1 MAKEKQRSG
10 ADGAMELLGVGGFA
24 LFFGWMLI
32 TFYWLFAIFLQG
44 LPSGERDMIQLF
56 IFIGIA
62 LGYLICHILGKRAS
76 YTPFKTPVLAIETV
90 FAAIVPLVSFGL
102 LAHAP
107 IPIPLLCTA
116 NLLAGIGG
124 GFLTVSWLDV
134 CGRCKSRAYARF
146 CSEALLGGGALF
158 ALAALMPTEFQA
170 IFCLVYLALSVGL
183 LKYTSENADNA
194 QAAPLAAVDHKPW
207 KFAKEVEPSFVA
219 FGIVFG
225 LTFVFLFNYG
235 AHYVFIGLLA
245 TIPGAL
251 ILVVLSLK
259 KIFLNITVLQ
269 RILLFVTVLGCIC
282 IPFST
287 GYFQLIFA
295 FLVIASWALFLP
307 TTYAHL
313 VRKSVEIGESA
324 VFRQVPRRLLASAL
338 GFLIGW
344 AIASTTTIVFDANH
358 NAFMVIRL
366 CTACLVVLAVTVF
379 FPQSEHHD
387 ENADRAPAPSEAQ
400 AVPAQPAPAGMSE
413 HEVFEARC
421 NAVAEMYQLSPRETD
436 VLRYLAKGRNAAYIQ
451 NKLTISPHT
460 VKSHIYSIYRKTDIH
475 SQQSLMD
482 FVEDYPASMPPK
494 TQGK

>member
-44 LPSGERDMIQLF
+44 LPTGDRDMIQLF

-62 LGYLICHILGKRAS
+62 LGELISHFLGKRAS
-76 YTPFKTPVLAIETV
+76 YTPFKTPVLAIEAV
-90 FAAIVPLVSFGL
+90 FAAIVPLISFGL

-107 IPIPLLCTA
+107 IPTPLLCTA

-134 CGRCKSRAYARF
+134 CGRSKSRAYARF

-158 ALAALMPTEFQA
+158 ALAALMPTEFQPV
-170 IFCLVYLALSVGL
+170 FCLVYLALSVGL
-183 LKYTSENADNA
+183 LKYTSENSDNS
-194 QAAPLAAVDHKPW
+194 QAAPVSAVEHKPW
-207 KFAKEVEPSFVA
+207 KFAREVEPSFVA

-225 LTFVFLFNYG
+225 MTFVFLFNYG
-235 AHYVFIGLLA
+235 SHYVFIGLLA

-251 ILVVLSLK
+251 VLVVLSLK

-269 RILLFVTVLGCIC
+269 RILLFMTVLACIC

-287 GYFQLIFA
+287 GYVQIVCA

-313 VRKSVEIGESA
+313 VRKSVELGEAA

-338 GFLIGW
+338 GFLIG
-344 AIASTTTIVFDANH
+344 
-358 NAFMVIRL
+358 
-366 CTACLVVLAVTVF
+366 
-379 FPQSEHHD
+379 
-387 ENADRAPAPSEAQ
+387 
-400 AVPAQPAPAGMSE
+400 
-413 HEVFEARC
+413 
-421 NAVAEMYQLSPRETD
+421 
-436 VLRYLAKGRNAAYIQ
+436 
-451 NKLTISPHT
+451 
-460 VKSHIYSIYRKTDIH
+460 
-475 SQQSLMD
+475 
-482 FVEDYPASMPPK
+482 
-494 TQGK
+494 

>member
-1 MAKEKQRSG
+1 MAKETQRGG

-32 TFYWLFAIFLQG
+32 TFYWLFAIFLQS
-44 LPSGERDMIQLF
+44 LPTGERDTIQLF

-62 LGYLICHILGKRAS
+62 LGYAICHFLGKRAS
-76 YTPFKTPVLAIETV
+76 YTPFSALVLAIETV
-90 FAAIVPLVSFGL
+90 FAAIVPLTSLGL
-102 LAHAP
+102 LAEAP
-107 IPIPLLCTA
+107 IPTPMLCAA

-124 GFLTVSWLDV
+124 GFFTVSWLDV
-134 CGRCKSRAYARF
+134 CGRSKSRAYARF

-158 ALAALMPTEFQA
+158 ALAALMPTEFQPV
-170 IFCLVYLALSVGL
+170 FCLVYLALSV
-183 LKYTSENADNA
+183 
-194 QAAPLAAVDHKPW
+194 
-207 KFAKEVEPSFVA
+207 EPSFID
-219 FGIVFG
+219 FGFVFG
-225 LTFVFLFNYG
+225 MTFVFLFNYG
-235 AHYVFIGLLA
+235 SHYVFIGLLA

-251 ILVVLSLK
+251 VLVALSLK
-259 KIFLNITVLQ
+259 KIFLNIPGLQ
-269 RILLFVTVLGCIC
+269 RILLVKPVLACIC
-282 IPFST
+282 LPFST
-287 GYFQLIFA
+287 GYVQIVCA

-313 VRKSVEIGESA
+313 VRKSVELGEAA
-324 VFRQVPRRLLASAL
+324 VFRQIPRRLLASAL

-344 AIASTTTIVFDANH
+344 AVASATTVAFGAHSDA
-358 NAFMVIRL
+358 FTVIRL

-387 ENADRAPAPSEAQ
+387 ENADRAPAPSEAV
-400 AVPAQPAPAGMSE
+400 ATPAQPAPAGMSE

-482 FVEDYPASMPPK
+482 FVEDYPVSVPQQSPK
-494 TQGK
+494 KK